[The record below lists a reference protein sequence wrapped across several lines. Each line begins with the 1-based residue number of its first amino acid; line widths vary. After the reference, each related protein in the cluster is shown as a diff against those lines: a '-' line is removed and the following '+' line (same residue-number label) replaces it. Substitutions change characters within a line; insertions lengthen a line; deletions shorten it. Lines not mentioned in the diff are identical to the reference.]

1 AGTDRL
7 TWRGREADPFAAP
20 ERITVAEAFSRHAGI
35 DLLATLGAD
44 GEPDREALAEQVS
57 TAGLRVADDDTWADL
72 FS

>member
-1 AGTDRL
+1 YARIMADCAAMLALAAETAGTDRL

-44 GEPDREALAEQVS
+44 GEPDREALAEQV
-57 TAGLRVADDDTWADL
+57 
-72 FS
+72 